1 MIRFGVSLER
11 GLLERFD
18 AFVHEARHRN
28 RSAALREIIRDH
40 LVGRSW
46 CESAGPI
53 AAVVSMVYHNRARH
67 VTAALQAV
75 LTRQRAYV
83 VGDTS
88 YYVHDQYTVRV
99 LILHGMA
106 PHVRAVADAL
116 LGCKGVVHGSAT
128 PLMPGPPCK

>member
-1 MIRFGVSLER
+1 MTRFGASLER

-18 AFVHEARHRN
+18 AFVQEARHRN

-40 LVGRSW
+40 LVARNWHARS
-46 CESAGPI
+46 GPI
-53 AAVVSMVYHNRARH
+53 AAVVSLVYHNRARG
-67 VTAALQAV
+67 VSAALQSV

-88 YYVHDQYTVRV
+88 YYVHDHYTVRV
-99 LILHGMA
+99 IILHGMA
-106 PHVRAVADAL
+106 PQVRAVADAL

>member
-1 MIRFGVSLER
+1 MTRFGVSLEP
-11 GLLERFD
+11 GLLARFD

-46 CESAGPI
+46 NESAGPI
-53 AAVVSMVYHNRARH
+53 AAVVSMVYHNRARR

-128 PLMPGPPCK
+128 PLMPGPPCN

>member
-1 MIRFGVSLER
+1 MTRFGVSLEP
-11 GLLERFD
+11 GLLARVD

-40 LVGRSW
+40 LVARSW
-46 CESAGPI
+46 NASASPI

-75 LTRQRAYV
+75 LTRQRACV

-88 YYVHDQYTVRV
+88 YYAHDQYTVRV

-106 PHVRAVADAL
+106 PQVRAVADAL